1 MNHINAMIT
10 DIKSVDAITI
20 VSFEAGHQPMKM
32 MSLELK
38 ETLVVGSKVI
48 LGAKATNIALAKEAN
63 PMLSISNQ
71 LDVTI
76 ERIDMGALLCSVKFD
91 FDGHLLESII
101 TRDSALRMQ
110 LAVGDEIVALIK
122 SSELS
127 ILEVLV

>member
-1 MNHINAMIT
+1 MNRLSATIT
-10 DIKSVDAITI
+10 DIKSVDSINV
-20 VSFEAGHQPMKM
+20 VSFDVAKRTMKM
-32 MSLELK
+32 MSLELN
-38 ETLVVGSKVI
+38 EALVVGSKVL

-76 ERIDMGALLCSVKFD
+76 ARIDMGALLCSVKFD

-101 TRDSALRMQ
+101 TRDSALKMQ
-110 LAVGDEIVALIK
+110 LTVGDTIVALIK

-127 ILEVLV
+127 IVEVLA